1 MSTPGPLSVPDAIRV
16 RRTTKKFKPDPIPEA
31 TLKELIALTLA
42 APSSF
47 NMQAWRV
54 VVIDDPAQKAALAK
68 ASWNQPQLVTAPV
81 TFVFAASIRGWEK
94 TFSQTI
100 QTALEL
106 NAWTQ
111 KTADYFWTSVPGFQN
126 GLGDKQREYA
136 IKDAMIAATH
146 CALAAESLGLNSCF
160 MNGWQEDAVKEIIGA
175 KDDPDIAIAL
185 LLPVGY
191 VDLAYVFA
199 GRLPEETTVFR
210 NRLTPAAD

>member
-1 MSTPGPLSVPDAIRV
+1 MSTPGPLSVPDAIRA
-16 RRTTKKFKPDPIPEA
+16 RRTTKKFKPDAIPEA

-47 NMQAWRV
+47 NMQAWRI

-81 TFVFAASIRGWEK
+81 TFVFAASIRGWEN
-94 TFSQTI
+94 TFQQTI

-111 KTADYFWTSVPGFQN
+111 KTADYFWSSVPGFQN
-126 GLGDKQREYA
+126 GLGDRQREYA

-146 CALAAESLGLNSCF
+146 CALAAECLGLNSCF

-191 VDLAYVFA
+191 VDSAYVFA

-210 NRLTPAAD
+210 NRLTPAA